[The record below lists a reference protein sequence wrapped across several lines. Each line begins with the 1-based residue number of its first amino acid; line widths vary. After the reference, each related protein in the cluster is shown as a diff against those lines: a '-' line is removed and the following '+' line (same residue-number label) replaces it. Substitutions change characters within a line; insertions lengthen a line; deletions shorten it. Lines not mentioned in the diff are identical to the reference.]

1 MIKIDRLVDCCGCAS
16 CVQVCPKQCI
26 SFNEDKQ
33 GFRYPKV
40 NKSICIEC
48 GSCERVCPMLKPHES
63 VLPKSVYAAKN
74 KDIEVRIASS
84 SGGIFTIL
92 AEKIISE
99 GGVVFGAKFDEHWE
113 VVHDYAETIVDLA
126 AFRGSK
132 YLQSRIEDNYQKAK
146 SFLVKGRKVL
156 FSGTPCQIAGLKS
169 YLQKDYDNLVC
180 VDFVCHGVPSPKV
193 WRRYLKEV
201 ALKSDKNSVSRMF
214 ISKTDTLVKSVT
226 FRDKATGWKNYS
238 FTVSLSETS
247 GEGEQ
252 TTVSQSAIFSEN
264 AFMKAFLKNII
275 LRPSCYACRFREGR
289 SGSDITLGDFWGI
302 DKLRP
307 EVDDDLGVGLIMI
320 NSDKG
325 SSICSLISADSI
337 EMTYDEARK
346 HNPSIYSSSKMHPM
360 RPYFF
365 WSLDKSFNLHR
376 LIDRSVQYKPDILY
390 RVLRKI
396 KCVR

>member
-1 MIKIDRLVDCCGCAS
+1 MINVLNLEDCCGCSS
-16 CVQVCPKQCI
+16 CVQVCPINCI

-33 GFRYPKV
+33 GFRYPVV
-40 NKSICIEC
+40 NQSICIDC
-48 GSCERVCPMLKPHES
+48 GSCERACPILTPHSEHIP
-63 VLPKSVYAAKN
+63 LLVYAAKN
-74 KDIEVRIASS
+74 NNAEIRKNSS
-84 SGGIFTIL
+84 SGGIFTLL
-92 AEKIISE
+92 AERVISE
-99 GGVVFGAKFDEHWE
+99 GGVVFGARFDEHWE
-113 VVHDYAETIVDLA
+113 VVHDFTETVEGLA

-132 YLQSRIEDNYQKAK
+132 YLQSRIEDNYQKAN

-169 YLQKDYDNLVC
+169 YLKKDYDNLVC

-201 ALKSDKNSVSRMF
+201 ARKSDKNSVSRMF
-214 ISKTDTLVKSVT
+214 ISKTDTLIKSVN
-226 FRDKATGWKNYS
+226 FRDKATGWKKYS
-238 FTVSLSETS
+238 FTVSLSKTS
-247 GEGEQ
+247 VVGEQ
-252 TTVSQSAIFSEN
+252 NTVSQSAIFSEN

-302 DKLRP
+302 DKFRP

-325 SSICSLISADSI
+325 SSICSSIFADCI
-337 EMTYDEARK
+337 EMPYDDAKK
-346 HNPSIYSSSKMHPM
+346 HNPSIYSSSKIHPM

-376 LIDRSVQYKPDILY
+376 LIDRSVQYKPDIFY
-390 RVLRKI
+390 RVLRKL
-396 KCVR
+396 KLAR